1 MSDFFSKKE
10 ITISNSYL
18 EKGYVI
24 RTVNNL
30 DSLKW
35 ITNYFREKIKKKIK
49 RNISGIALMKFIIM

>member
-35 ITNYFREKIKKKIK
+35 ITNYFREKIKKKDK
-49 RNISGIALMKFIIM
+49 CYLFKII